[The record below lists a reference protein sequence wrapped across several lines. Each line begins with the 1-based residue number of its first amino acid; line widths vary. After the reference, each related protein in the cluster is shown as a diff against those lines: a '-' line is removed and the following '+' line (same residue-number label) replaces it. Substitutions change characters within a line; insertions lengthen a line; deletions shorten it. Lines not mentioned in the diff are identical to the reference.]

1 MICKV
6 KNTIERFSMLN
17 NVKSVVIGL
26 SGGADSVCLFDI
38 LLKFRAEYD
47 FKLVAVHVN
56 HNLRGNEALRDQ
68 NFVQELCS
76 ANNVELYVFSADVEK
91 IAKEKHIGIEECGR
105 NIRYEA
111 FESMNCDRIAVAHN
125 LSDCIE
131 STVFNLVRGCSLSGI
146 CRIPP
151 VRGKIIRPLIECSS
165 EEIRSYCK
173 NNSLK
178 YVVDSTNLHDDYSR
192 NYIRNDIVPHFSK
205 LNQSFEE
212 SFLRFYDSVEN
223 DEEYLKKCSQRA
235 LKNAQTDNG
244 FDKNKLLSEDKAI
257 FYRCVRLMLESKMK
271 KQVEKRHIDLVAS
284 AIKDGKTV
292 ELSKDLYISS
302 DCDIIAFHSPNKMI
316 EPWLCLANSK
326 TFVSPF
332 KTYELL
338 FEPFDKT
345 KHTGENNICDAAF
358 LSDRLLM
365 RSRKEGDSITLSKRK
380 VSKTLKKLF
389 NEQKIPPEERNKFA
403 VLESDGKLIWAE
415 PFGVNALFEVSNK
428 TKTVAIIK
436 IKEG

>member
-6 KNTIERFSMLN
+6 RKTIERFSMLEN
-17 NVKSVVIGL
+17 AKSVAIGL

-38 LLKFRAEYD
+38 LLKLSDEYG
-47 FKLVAVHVN
+47 FKLKAVHVN
-56 HNLRGNEALRDQ
+56 HNLRGEEALRDQ
-68 NFVQELCS
+68 HFVERLCEK
-76 ANNVELYVFSADVEK
+76 NKVELKVISADVEK
-91 IAKEKHIGIEECGR
+91 IAKEKHISVEECGR

-111 FESMNCDRIAVAHN
+111 FESMNCDKIAVAHN

-131 STVFNLVRGCSLSGI
+131 STVFNLVRGSSLSGV

-165 EEIRSYCK
+165 DEIRNYCK
-173 NNSLK
+173 NNALD
-178 YVVDSTNLHDDYSR
+178 YVIDSTNLHDDYSR
-192 NYIRNDIVPHFSK
+192 NHIRNNIVPQFLR
-205 LNQSFEE
+205 LNQNFEE

-223 DEEYLKKCSQRA
+223 DEAYLKRLSNEA
-235 LKNAQTDNG
+235 LEKARVADG
-244 FDKNKLLSEDKAI
+244 FDKNLLLSEEKAI
-257 FYRCVRLMLESKMK
+257 FYRCIRLMLESKMK
-271 KQVEKRHIDLVAS
+271 KQVEKRHVDLVVD
-284 AIKDGKTV
+284 AIKNGKTV

-302 DCDIIAFHSPNKMI
+302 DCDIITFHSPNKAV
-316 EPWLCLANSK
+316 EPWLAFENEK

-345 KHTGENNICDAAF
+345 KHTGENNICDASF
-358 LSDRLLM
+358 LSTPLLM

-380 VSKTLKKLF
+380 VSKSLKKLF
-389 NEQKIPPEERNKFA
+389 NEKKIPPEKRNKFA

-415 PFGVNALFEVSNK
+415 SFGVNAPFEVSDK

>member
-17 NVKSVVIGL
+17 NAKSVVIGL

-38 LLKFRAEYD
+38 LLKLSAEYG
-47 FKLVAVHVN
+47 FKLIAVHVN

-68 NFVQELCS
+68 NFVQELCK
-76 ANNVELYVFSADVEK
+76 ANNIELNVVSAEVEK

-111 FESMNCDRIAVAHN
+111 FESINCDRIAVAHN

-131 STVFNLVRGCSLSGI
+131 STVFNLVRGSSLSGI
-146 CRIPP
+146 CRISP

-173 NNSLK
+173 NNSLE
-178 YVVDSTNLHDDYSR
+178 YVIDSTNLHDDYSR
-192 NYIRNDIVPHFSK
+192 NHIRNNIVPQFSK

-212 SFLRFYDSVEN
+212 SFLRFYDSIEN
-223 DEEYLKKCSQRA
+223 DEAYLRKLSQQV
-235 LKNAQTDNG
+235 LENAKTDNG
-244 FDKNKLLSEDKAI
+244 FDKNKLLAEDRAI
-257 FYRCVRLMLESKMK
+257 FYRCIRLMLESKMK
-271 KQVEKRHIDLVAS
+271 KQVEKRHVDLVAD
-284 AIKDGKTV
+284 AIKNGKTV

-302 DCDIIAFHSPNKMI
+302 DCDIITFHSPNKTI
-316 EPWLCLANSK
+316 EPWFCLANGK
-326 TFVSPF
+326 TFASPF
-332 KTYELL
+332 KSYELL

-345 KHTGENNICDAAF
+345 KHTGENNICDASF

-365 RSRKEGDSITLSKRK
+365 RSRKEGDSIALSKRK
-380 VSKTLKKLF
+380 VSKTLKRLF
-389 NEQKIPPEERNKFA
+389 NEQKIPPAERNKFA

-415 PFGVNALFEVSNK
+415 PFGVNASFEVSNK